1 MYSLLSRGARIV
13 VVPAI
18 TITLI
23 GMVLLGVVDCIFL
36 FYLTDIERNKQLKQE
51 IGRMEYAYSVEQEH
65 YRLIENKR
73 YEIAKIRHDI
83 KNQLVSVKQL
93 VKTGNFEEAGLV
105 LNGIEKTLDETVE
118 YNFCSIPIINAVLQR
133 KKQECEQKS
142 IAFEADISISETGII
157 EPAHLCSIF
166 SNLLD
171 NAIHANE
178 KTADGGTLP

>member
-65 YRLIENKR
+65 YRLI
-73 YEIAKIRHDI
+73 
-83 KNQLVSVKQL
+83 
-93 VKTGNFEEAGLV
+93 
-105 LNGIEKTLDETVE
+105 
-118 YNFCSIPIINAVLQR
+118 
-133 KKQECEQKS
+133 
-142 IAFEADISISETGII
+142 
-157 EPAHLCSIF
+157 
-166 SNLLD
+166 
-171 NAIHANE
+171 
-178 KTADGGTLP
+178 